1 MPVTV
6 EIGGRGAVDVGGS
19 SADRGAAG
27 HHAGAAIDGRRR
39 PASGLRGWTV
49 EARAKAGSG
58 ERAEGREA
66 VERAEEREAG
76 EWAGEREVVAE

>member
-49 EARAKAGSG
+49 EARAKAMARGRVNG
-58 ERAEGREA
+58 EGDGEGDDEKEGNDKNR
-66 VERAEEREAG
+66 
-76 EWAGEREVVAE
+76 WLNF